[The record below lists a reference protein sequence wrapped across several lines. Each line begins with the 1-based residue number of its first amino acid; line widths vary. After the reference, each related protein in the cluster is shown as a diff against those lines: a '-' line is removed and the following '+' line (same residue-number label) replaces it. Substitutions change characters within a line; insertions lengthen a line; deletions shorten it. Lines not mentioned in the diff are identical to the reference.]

1 MEPPNQPNEFIHLD
15 IYAKRDWYILSNSNP
30 SQNRIFHQEQT
41 PMKNSLIRRAL
52 AVPATLL
59 IMSLIGAAS
68 ARAQAPVDDS
78 KTEVKSNKISDN
90 FYTVDGRGGTIG
102 VLVGPQGTF
111 MVDTQFAPLS
121 DRIVAAIKQI
131 SPNPIRFVVNTHV
144 HPDHTGGNA
153 NMAKLGATIFARD
166 ELRDRLMNPNPGA
179 NGQPGTPAP
188 EVALPVVT
196 YENKITFHMDGE
208 TVDLIPIRKAHTDG
222 DTMVYFHNA
231 DVIMT
236 GDFYRSIG
244 YPNIDRANGGSLD
257 GMLAGLAQIV
267 AIAGPNTKII
277 PGHGPTVDRNA
288 VAAHRDMVLGV
299 RNEVAKLMQQGKT
312 SDEIVAAHPTSAFD
326 AKVPPAAPNGDRA
339 ADRFV
344 GQLYAELKPSK

>member
-1 MEPPNQPNEFIHLD
+1 
-15 IYAKRDWYILSNSNP
+15 
-30 SQNRIFHQEQT
+30 
-41 PMKNSLIRRAL
+41 MKISLIRRVL
-52 AVPATLL
+52 AVPAALL
-59 IMSLIGAAS
+59 ILSLIAAAS

-78 KTEVKSNKISDN
+78 KTVVKSNKITDN

-121 DRIVAAIKQI
+121 DRIVAEIKQI

-153 NMAKLGATIFARD
+153 NMAKLGATILARD

-188 EVALPVVT
+188 DMALPVIT

-208 TVDLIPIRKAHTDG
+208 IVDLIPIRKAHTDG

-267 AIAGPNTKII
+267 ALAGPNTKII

-288 VAAHRDMVLGV
+288 VAAHRDIILGV

-312 SDEIVAAHPTSAFD
+312 SDEIVAAHPTSSYD